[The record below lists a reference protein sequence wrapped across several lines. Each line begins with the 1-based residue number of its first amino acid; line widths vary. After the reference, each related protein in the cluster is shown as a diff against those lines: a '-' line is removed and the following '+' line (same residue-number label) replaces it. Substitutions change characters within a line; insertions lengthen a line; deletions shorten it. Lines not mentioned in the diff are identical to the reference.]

1 MKIGNTCLQMEVS
14 ILIVFDFLN
23 MKSNYVPLMNLM
35 KLAIGD
41 IVQNGR
47 NALGSPVSNTC
58 GPKIF
63 DLDMAETLLI
73 LSTIIYD
80 QDSDKVREIHHKLKY
95 YSSDSYSY
103 DQLAED
109 CYYAH
114 KNIHDQAKNLELEFR
129 PLSELGTLDF
139 LFAGMFWSKENN
151 FIVVTFKGTTPTN
164 FSEWLVDF
172 LYIREDAHNFVFG
185 ELHKGFYHNFF
196 PKTLDE
202 NKMSYPA
209 LRMVETIRC
218 KAREI
223 YNYKNKKVNI
233 WVTGHSLGAALAQVF
248 YAR

>member
-80 QDSDKVREIHHKLKY
+80 QDSDKVREI
-95 YSSDSYSY
+95 
-103 DQLAED
+103 
-109 CYYAH
+109 

>member
-109 CYYAH
+109 CYYA
-114 KNIHDQAKNLELEFR
+114 
-129 PLSELGTLDF
+129 
-139 LFAGMFWSKENN
+139 
-151 FIVVTFKGTTPTN
+151 
-164 FSEWLVDF
+164 
-172 LYIREDAHNFVFG
+172 
-185 ELHKGFYHNFF
+185 
-196 PKTLDE
+196 
-202 NKMSYPA
+202 
-209 LRMVETIRC
+209 
-218 KAREI
+218 
-223 YNYKNKKVNI
+223 
-233 WVTGHSLGAALAQVF
+233 
-248 YAR
+248 